1 MKERFAT
8 DIMNEGERLRE
19 LLDGSMDPSELE
31 SYQEYYKLAE
41 RVYGREALDEMG
53 ISTPDEIEEGKIQ
66 NGSSEFSHDV
76 ILPKSGNESITD
88 DSEDLVRKPK
98 RRLFLTFI
106 GLIGLMLVSSNIVIG
121 IDAISPISLCE
132 DMEAIG
138 EIEFTNIEQVDGNS
152 LTIFWTVKNV
162 TIGGNYTITWDIS
175 QNGSQELVDSGSFS
189 WQANGNTFTHLKTVT
204 VQTEPYAWSSNL
216 LDENMSIILTTEGDY
231 TSSDVNTM
239 SIIESGK
246 LCEDNPKLILSE
258 VMNYQE
264 LDAWSPSGEGDMLDG
279 MLVVIFSLIS
289 LFGIRKR

>member
-53 ISTPDEIEEGKIQ
+53 ISTPDEIEEEKIQ
-66 NGSSEFSHDV
+66 NGNSEFSHDV
-76 ILPKSGNESITD
+76 ILPKSDNESITD

-138 EIEFTNIEQVDGNS
+138 DIEFTNIEQVDGNS

-162 TIGGNYTITWDIS
+162 TIGENYTITWDIS
-175 QNGSQELVDSGSFS
+175 QNGSQELVDSGTFS

-239 SIIESGK
+239 SIIESRK
-246 LCEDNPKLILSE
+246 LCEDNPKLKFKL
-258 VMNYQE
+258 
-264 LDAWSPSGEGDMLDG
+264 
-279 MLVVIFSLIS
+279 
-289 LFGIRKR
+289 

>member
-1 MKERFAT
+1 
-8 DIMNEGERLRE
+8 
-19 LLDGSMDPSELE
+19 
-31 SYQEYYKLAE
+31 
-41 RVYGREALDEMG
+41 
-53 ISTPDEIEEGKIQ
+53 
-66 NGSSEFSHDV
+66 
-76 ILPKSGNESITD
+76 
-88 DSEDLVRKPK
+88 
-98 RRLFLTFI
+98 
-106 GLIGLMLVSSNIVIG
+106 MLVSSNIVIG

-162 TIGGNYTITWDIS
+162 TIGENYTITWDIS
-175 QNGSQELVDSGSFS
+175 QNGSQELVDSGNFS

-246 LCEDNPKLILSE
+246 LCEDNPKLKLSE

-264 LDAWSPSGEGDMLDG
+264 LDAWGPSGEGDMLDG